1 VRPGVAPTPVPWAR
15 ILSAFLAFLV
25 VVAMMWAGLPL
36 LGPIYLFVTLLAVQ
50 EYAAMLSLRGIP
62 VRKRSLWVASV
73 LTLPA
78 SLPAGHPWM
87 AAYGDVAWRE
97 LLLLGFTLYL
107 LIAEVITSNRSS
119 LHSLV
124 FTLFGFIWIPWGF
137 GLIITLRYTPD
148 GFTGLWYLTFP
159 LLAIIATDTGGYI
172 FGSLWGKR
180 LLAPRISPKKTV
192 EGMIGGVLFAMLVIT
207 GTMALLPLW
216 TDFRLD
222 LAHVLIFAVVVP
234 FAAIL
239 GDLFESQVKRWAG
252 VKDTGV
258 FLPGQGGALDRID
271 STLVAVPVT
280 YFLVVSLL
288 L

>member
-1 VRPGVAPTPVPWAR
+1 MPWAR
-15 ILSAFLAFLV
+15 VLSAFLAFV
-25 VVAMMWAGLPL
+25 VAVAMMRVGLPL
-36 LGPIYLFVTLLAVQ
+36 LAPIYLLITFLAIQ
-50 EYAAMLSLRGIP
+50 EYAAMVSLRGIP
-62 VRKRSLWVASV
+62 VRKRSLWVASA

-87 AAYGDVAWRE
+87 APYGDIAWRE

-107 LIAEVITSNRSS
+107 LMAEVITSNRSS
-119 LHSLV
+119 LHSLM
-124 FTLFGFIWIPWGF
+124 FTLFGYIWIPWGF
-137 GLIITLRYTPD
+137 SLIITLRYTPD
-148 GFTGLWYLTFP
+148 GFIGVWYLAFP
-159 LLAIIATDTGGYI
+159 ILAIVATDTGGYV
-172 FGSLWGKR
+172 FGSLFGKR

-192 EGMIGGVLFAMLVIT
+192 EGMIGGVAFAMLVIVT
-207 GTMALLPLW
+207 TMLLLPRW
-216 TDFRLD
+216 SDFRLD
-222 LAHVLIFAVVVP
+222 FAHVLIFAVVVP

-280 YFLVVSLL
+280 YLLVTLL